1 LVRKCDDDDDDDD
14 DKIHIKETG
23 CEDMKY
29 TWYTQ
34 VCLQLS

>member
-1 LVRKCDDDDDDDD
+1 MPKPVGRLVRKCDDDDDDDD

-29 TWYTQ
+29 T
-34 VCLQLS
+34 